1 MVAKPRTKKGRTAEP
16 RPDELTAEQECALQE
31 HEAQKYLG
39 ISADE
44 FVRRWHA
51 GEYDGV
57 DNSNVIRVAMLFPFG
72 R

>member
-1 MVAKPRTKKGRTAEP
+1 MVARSRTKKLQAEE
-16 RPDELTAEQECALQE
+16 RYPDELTPEEARALQE

-51 GEYDGV
+51 GYYDGV
-57 DNSNVIRVAMLFPFG
+57 DDSRILGLAMLFHFA
-72 R
+72 

>member
-1 MVAKPRTKKGRTAEP
+1 MVARSRTKKSKAEAHH
-16 RPDELTAEQECALQE
+16 PDELTPEEERALQE

-57 DNSNVIRVAMLFPFG
+57 DDSRVLGLAMLFHFA
-72 R
+72 